1 MHRPLQ
7 DISVAE
13 TENAN
18 HGIGAIPKVLVPPN
32 RTNEDYYDRRQRLQL
47 QAVCSRS
54 PWLEE
59 EV

>member
-1 MHRPLQ
+1 MRRPLQ
-7 DISVAE
+7 DISVME

-18 HGIGAIPKVLVPPN
+18 HGIGAIPKVLAPPN
-32 RTNEDYYDRRQRLQL
+32 RTNEDCYRQRHRLQV
-47 QAVCSRS
+47 QAVCSRN